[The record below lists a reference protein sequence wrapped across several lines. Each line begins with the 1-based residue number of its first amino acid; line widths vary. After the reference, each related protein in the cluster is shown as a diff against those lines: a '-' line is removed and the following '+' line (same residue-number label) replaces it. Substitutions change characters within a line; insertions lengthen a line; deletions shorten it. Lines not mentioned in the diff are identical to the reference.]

1 MRRQFAAVLALS
13 LAASLLPL
21 VIPSAAQAQT
31 PPDVLAA
38 RETEPVVLTGASFG
52 GWAVPADVAVKVP
65 GASGKLCEGGRIGGE
80 DIPGLGPIVFSEENC
95 THNTYEDPEAS
106 SSTATNAAGVAGT
119 PIDRLLGYS
128 WDGTSWKQIP
138 FQVDEM
144 AVRYLSN
151 NNSGFAF
158 YSETDQHTTYVWDR
172 EGFRWTESDPSD
184 PCLAAEP
191 TPAVTADPVPGLD
204 TDDELVFMARDAG
217 TQADVDVPL
226 PAGTEGSFEVA
237 ITDPLT

>member
-1 MRRQFAAVLALS
+1 MS
-13 LAASLLPL
+13 
-21 VIPSAAQAQT
+21 SA
-31 PPDVLAA
+31 D
-38 RETEPVVLTGASFG
+38 
-52 GWAVPADVAVKVP
+52 
-65 GASGKLCEGGRIGGE
+65 
-80 DIPGLGPIVFSEENC
+80 
-95 THNTYEDPEAS
+95 
-106 SSTATNAAGVAGT
+106 ATNAAGVSGT

-128 WDGTSWKQIP
+128 WDGSRWKQIP

-158 YSETDQHTTYVWDR
+158 YSETDQHTTYIWDR
-172 EGFRWTESDPSD
+172 EAFRWTESDPND

-217 TQADVDVPL
+217 SQAEPGVPL
-226 PAGTEGSFEVA
+226 PAGIEDSYEVVV
-237 ITDPLT
+237 TDPLTGATSFAYVMKAAEDGPQPAFDATNGYVRYERDANADVFLYSQSSYGDYGAAAKGPYFDPATGTCVTSPVRQRRPGDQATISTARYQFRYEGR